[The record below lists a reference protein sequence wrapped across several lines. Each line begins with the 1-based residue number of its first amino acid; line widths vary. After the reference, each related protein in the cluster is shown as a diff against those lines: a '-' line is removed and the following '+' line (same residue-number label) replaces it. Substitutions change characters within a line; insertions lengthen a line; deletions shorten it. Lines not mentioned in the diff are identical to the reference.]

1 MYDFLTGP
9 MFWLSL
15 GICLIG
21 LLVRFVLYFR
31 GLSWQLD
38 RVAYKA
44 YPLQGF
50 KGALNSILKWLIPF
64 GTYGWRKQ
72 PFMTVIFFGFH
83 IGAVLV
89 PLFLLAHNLVLKEK
103 IGFSL
108 ITLNPLLADIL
119 TWTVIVS
126 AVFLALRRIALPE
139 VRILTTWYDY
149 IILLIA
155 VAPFVT
161 GLVARYELG
170 HYSFWLTVHILC
182 GEALL
187 DSDALHQ
194 VIAHR
199 SVLCFT
205 STAGYGLR
213 HQTWRHER
221 KRHGLVKHP
230 GNEPKYLRR
239 YATCLKENSVTRN
252 RSKPKKS

>member
-1 MYDFLTGP
+1 MEAPMYDFLTGP

-21 LLVRFVLYFR
+21 MLVRLVLYFR

-44 YPLQGF
+44 YPIHGL
-50 KGALNSILKWLIPF
+50 KGAVNSIVKWLIPF

-108 ITLNPLLADIL
+108 ITLNPLLADVL
-119 TWTVIVS
+119 SWTVIVS
-126 AVFLALRRIALPE
+126 AVFLALRRIALPQ

-149 IILLIA
+149 LILLLA

-170 HYSFWLTVHILC
+170 NYSFWLTVHILC

-187 DSDALHQ
+187 
-194 VIAHR
+194 IAVPFTKLSHI
-199 SVLCFT
+199 VLFFA
-205 STAGYGLR
+205 SRAQLGMDYGI
-213 HQTWRHER
+213 
-221 KRHGLVKHP
+221 KRGGMK
-230 GNEPKYLRR
+230 GKGM
-239 YATCLKENSVTRN
+239 AW
-252 RSKPKKS
+252 